1 MEPHMTSKSRP
12 QKEENLLE
20 IAIDHDYLPVSSLSS
35 LLRVVQAAL
44 REEARSNDDTRESFL
59 QQRQPLLIVST
70 ATRQGEL
77 SLRFS
82 FTDPSDSAP
91 LSQLSA
97 RTFGAFMD
105 ELSRLLKTLPQRGL
119 WGEAGGVP
127 RRQYES
133 EVARRVDQVRMELQ
147 RFPKARLSFNR
158 RTILF
163 EGGRM
168 AIE

>member
-1 MEPHMTSKSRP
+1 MTSKSRP

-44 REEARSNDDTRESFL
+44 REEARSNDDTRESFS

-119 WGEAGGVP
+119 WGEAAGGVP

-133 EVARRVDQVRMELQ
+133 EVARRVDQVRLELQ

-158 RTILF
+158 QTILF